1 VYFEWSFIMD
11 LSTKYLG
18 IDLPHP
24 LMPGASPLA
33 YDLGSVKRLEDAGAA
48 AIVMPSLFE
57 EQLLREQLATDASMT
72 SHNESFAE
80 ALSYF
85 PDNED
90 FKLGPDE
97 YLDKV
102 RAIKSQ
108 TDLPVIASLNGM
120 NEGKWLDH
128 AKQIEQAGAD
138 ALELNVYYVAMDPA
152 ETCDILETRTVE
164 MVKHVKATTK
174 LPLAVKLSP
183 FYTSMVNM
191 ADRLVGAGAD
201 ALVIFNRFYQPDINV
216 EELDVT
222 RVNLSST
229 SELLL
234 RLRWL
239 AILSCKVK
247 TSLAVTGG
255 VHTEIDVVKSVMAG
269 ADAVQMVS
277 ALLENGPEHL
287 TKVRTDLERWLV
299 EHEYESLNQAR
310 GSMNLENCPNPTA
323 YERANYIQVLQSWTA

>member
-1 VYFEWSFIMD
+1 MD

-33 YDLGSVKRLEDAGAA
+33 YDLSSVKRLEDAGAA

-57 EQLLREQLATDASMT
+57 EQLLREQLATNDSMT

-80 ALSYF
+80 ALDYF

-97 YLDKV
+97 YLEKV

-108 TDLPVIASLNGM
+108 TSLPVIASLNGM
-120 NEGKWLDH
+120 NGGQWLDY
-128 AKQIEQAGAD
+128 AKLIEQAGAD
-138 ALELNVYYVAMDPA
+138 ALELNVYYVAMDAA
-152 ETCDILETRTVE
+152 ETSEILENRAVD
-164 MVKHVKATTK
+164 MVKQVKASTK

-183 FYTSMVNM
+183 FYTSMVHM
-191 ADRLVGAGAD
+191 ADRLVNAGAD

-222 RVNLSST
+222 RINLSSE

-239 AILSCKVK
+239 AILSCRVNV
-247 TSLAVTGG
+247 SLAVTGG
-255 VHTEIDVVKSVMAG
+255 VHNEIDVVKSVMAG

-277 ALLENGPEHL
+277 ALLQKGPEHL
-287 TKVRTDLERWLV
+287 TTVREDLERWLI
-299 EHEYESLNQAR
+299 EHEYESLDQAR
-310 GSMNLENCPNPTA
+310 GSMNLENCPNPAA
-323 YERANYIQVLQSWTA
+323 YERANYIQVLQSWTS

>member
-1 VYFEWSFIMD
+1 MD

-33 YDLGSVKRLEDAGAA
+33 YDLDTVKRLEDAGAA

-57 EQLLREQLATDASMT
+57 EQLLLEQLATHTSMT
-72 SHNESFAE
+72 AHNESSAE

-108 TDLPVIASLNGM
+108 TSLPVIASLNGM
-120 NEGKWLDH
+120 REGKWLAY
-128 AKQIEQAGAD
+128 AKLIEEAGAD
-138 ALELNVYYVAMDPA
+138 ALELNVYYVAMDAA
-152 ETCDILETRTVE
+152 ETSDILESRAIE
-164 MVKHVKATTK
+164 MVKQVKASTK

-183 FYTSMVNM
+183 FYTSMVHM
-191 ADRLVGAGAD
+191 ADRLVNAGAD

-222 RVNLSST
+222 RVNLSSD

-247 TSLAVTGG
+247 ASLAVTGG

-287 TKVRTDLERWLV
+287 MAVRENLEQWLV
-299 EHEYESLNQAR
+299 EHEYDSLDQAR

>member
-1 VYFEWSFIMD
+1 MD

-57 EQLLREQLATDASMT
+57 EQVLREQLATHESMT
-72 SHNESFAE
+72 AHNESFAE
-80 ALSYF
+80 ALDYF
-85 PDNED
+85 PNNED

-97 YLDKV
+97 YLEKV
-102 RAIKSQ
+102 SAIKSQ

-120 NEGKWLDH
+120 HEGKWLDY
-128 AKQIEQAGAD
+128 AKLIEQAGAD
-138 ALELNVYYVAMDPA
+138 ALELNVYYVAMDPV
-152 ETCDILETRTVE
+152 ETSDILESRTVE
-164 MVKHVKATTK
+164 MVEHVKAATK

-191 ADRLVGAGAD
+191 ADRLVNAGAD
-201 ALVIFNRFYQPDINV
+201 ALVVFNRFYQPDINV

-247 TSLAVTGG
+247 ASLAVTGG

-277 ALLENGPEHL
+277 ALLENGPEYL
-287 TKVRTDLERWLV
+287 TKVREDLERWLV
-299 EHEYESLNQAR
+299 EHEYESLDQAR

-323 YERANYIQVLQSWTA
+323 YERANYIQLLQSWSV